1 MGRFWPRMAGIFIAL
16 QFVICGPAFGDD
28 DWDIE
33 SLFADDEESESDEAD
48 RRSSSPDG
56 GAKGASADTA
66 TAQPDEESEEAL
78 LPVGGHDDKADP
90 PRPRRSRRM
99 LEEIVVT
106 AQKREEDI
114 QSVPVSVTAISGDQI
129 VEENL
134 NDMTEVADRVPNL
147 DVLASPTFP
156 SIYMRGLGSSF
167 NRGFEQS
174 VAILVDEV
182 YYGRASYIN
191 LGLLDLEAIEVL
203 RGPQGT
209 LFGKNASAGVVHFR
223 TALPERSFEGSADFT
238 MGRRNHR
245 RARIRATGPLTDTLS
260 WRVAYKDDLRDGSV
274 FNTTTGVDEEN
285 LDTSTGRVRL
295 LWEPRSDFSALFTVN
310 ANIIDQHGP
319 GTQLL
324 EARERHLAA
333 MEVFDSRVSDDP
345 YDGLTSQDNRSFV
358 SRDAYDS
365 TIKADWDLASGGTL
379 TSITN
384 YSTLKERTNFDA
396 DASPIPFLVV
406 DNNEDLNQFSQE
418 LRFTSEA
425 GPLEYVVGA
434 FYLRSDIAAD
444 FNISNQLELAELL
457 LLTGEGER
465 AICTQF
471 GGFADQCQASFL
483 DSQAIGRLAGEIIS
497 ARQGLE
503 GGSGPVEQ
511 SLSHFEQLT
520 QSGALFGQLTWYFAE
535 RWSVALGGRFNYE
548 RKSLDVRRTLV
559 NNRTGQDGNV
569 IDTGDGFGLGG
580 SIGGSIIFPI
590 IMSGSEQFETERSR
604 EEITFIPR
612 VSMRYEPGDS
622 TMFYGTAARGFK
634 SGGFNAQPTNAD
646 QLEFDEEDALSF
658 ELGVK
663 SEFLGGAAR
672 LNAAVFYTSFDG
684 LQVSTF
690 DGASFVVGNA
700 ASANIYG
707 LEYDA
712 TLIAPYGFLLSLN
725 GAYTRARYDNFDTA
739 PCSALDTSDPP
750 CDLSGDRLRLA
761 PEFKT
766 SVTVGWQGRLPRL
779 PLIAQ
784 AGITGTY
791 NTDVPLATDL
801 NDVAVR
807 EPGTTL
813 GIRAGVE
820 TLDGD
825 WFVTVF
831 GENITDRE
839 YLAAAQDVPGL
850 RGTFFGGVM
859 PDRRYSLVLGARF

>member
-1 MGRFWPRMAGIFIAL
+1 MGKLFPALVAACCIAL
-16 QFVICGPAFGDD
+16 QFAICGPVLADD
-28 DWDIE
+28 SWDIE
-33 SLFADDEESESDEAD
+33 SLFADEEEKVAD
-48 RRSSSPDG
+48 DAGQRSAGLDG
-56 GAKGASADTA
+56 GPKGASADPA
-66 TAQPDEESEEAL
+66 TTDSANGSEEAL
-78 LPVGGHDDKADP
+78 LPVGRHGDKEDLP
-90 PRPRRSRRM
+90 QPRQSRRI
-99 LEEIVVT
+99 LEEIIVT

-129 VEENL
+129 VEDNL

-191 LGLLDLEAIEVL
+191 LGLLDLDAIEVL

-274 FNTTTGVDEEN
+274 FNTNTGVDEEN

-295 LWEPRSDFSALFTVN
+295 LWEPSSDFSALFTVN
-310 ANIIDQHGP
+310 ANVIDQDGP

-324 EARERHLAA
+324 EARGRHLAA
-333 MEVFDSRVSDDP
+333 MEVFDSKVSDDP
-345 YDGLTSQDNRSFV
+345 YDGLTSQDNRGFV
-358 SRDAYDS
+358 SRDAYDGS
-365 TIKADWDLASGGTL
+365 IKADWDLVTGSTL

-384 YSTLKERTNFDA
+384 YSMLKERTNFDA

-406 DNNEDLNQFSQE
+406 DNNEDLDQFSQE
-418 LRFTSEA
+418 LRLTSEA
-425 GPLEYVVGA
+425 GTLEYVVGA
-434 FYLRSDIAAD
+434 FYMRSDIAAD
-444 FNISNQLELAELL
+444 FNITNQLGLVELL
-457 LLTGEGER
+457 LLTGEAER
-465 AICTQF
+465 AVCTLL
-471 GGFADQCQASFL
+471 GAFADQCQASFL
-483 DSQAIGRLAGEIIS
+483 DSRAIGRLAGEIIS
-497 ARQGLE
+497 ARQGL
-503 GGSGPVEQ
+503 GGGGPVEQ
-511 SLSHFEQLT
+511 SLTRFEQLT
-520 QSGALFGQLTWYFAE
+520 QSGALFGQLTWNFAE
-535 RWSVALGGRFNYE
+535 RWSTALGGRFNYE
-548 RKSLDVRRTLV
+548 RKSLDVRRKLV
-559 NNRTGQDGNV
+559 NNRTGQDGNF
-569 IDTGDGFGLGG
+569 IGTGDGFLGG

-590 IMSGSEQFETERSR
+590 IMSGSEQFETERNR

-612 VSMRYEPGDS
+612 ISVRYEPGES
-622 TMFYGTAARGFK
+622 TMLYGTAARGFK

-663 SEFLGGAAR
+663 SELLGGAAR
-672 LNAAVFYTSFDG
+672 LNAAAFYTSFDG

-700 ASANIYG
+700 ASADIYG

-712 TLIAPYGFLLSLN
+712 MLIAPYGFLLSLN

-766 SVTVGWQGRLPRL
+766 SVTVGWQGRLHHL

-825 WFVTVF
+825 WFITVF

-859 PDRRYSLVLGARF
+859 PDRRYSLVLGTRF